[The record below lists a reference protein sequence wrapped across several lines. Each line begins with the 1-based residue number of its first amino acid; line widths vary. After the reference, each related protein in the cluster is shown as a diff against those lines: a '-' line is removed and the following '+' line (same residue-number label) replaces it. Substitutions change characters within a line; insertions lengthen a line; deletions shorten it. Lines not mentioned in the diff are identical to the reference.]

1 LSHQLKAWDDII
13 SFPLQGRVPKKPNVL
28 RNNGITMTI
37 DKGLSL
43 EETANLLSVGSD
55 YVDLIKFGF
64 GTSAFYSPEFLKE
77 KVRLIQSYQTE
88 AYPGGTFLEVAI
100 MQGKLSSFLNRAKE
114 FGFRIIEISDGTI
127 PMTDEVR
134 KNIIHTVLSA
144 GFQVITEV
152 GKKNPQD
159 KISRTKI
166 VQQILSDLEN
176 GAWKVIV
183 EGRESGKGVG
193 VYNQQGEIDEKSL
206 EDIVDSLPEQSTL
219 IWEAPLKNQQ
229 QYLIERFGVNINLGN
244 IPTNEILA
252 LEALRV
258 GLRGDTLRQ
267 VVKNSDDHSYSF
279 IPPSQAVS
287 K

>member
-1 LSHQLKAWDDII
+1 LNQQLKAWDDII
-13 SFPLQGRVPKKPNVL
+13 SLPLHGRIPKKPNVM
-28 RNNGITMTI
+28 RNSGITMII

-43 EETANLLSVGSD
+43 AETASLLSVGSD
-55 YVDLIKFGF
+55 YADLIKFGF
-64 GTSAFYSPEFLKE
+64 GTSAFYSSELLQE
-77 KVRLIQSYQTE
+77 KVKLIQSYQCE
-88 AYPGGTFLEVAI
+88 PYPGGTFLEVAV
-100 MQGKLSSFLNRAKE
+100 MQGKLAGFLKRAEE
-114 FGFRIIEISDGTI
+114 FGFRVIEISDGTI
-127 PMTDEVR
+127 SMSDEVR
-134 KNIIHTVLSA
+134 NDIIHTVLSA
-144 GFQVITEV
+144 GFKVITEV
-152 GKKNPQD
+152 GKKNPLD

-166 VQQILSDLEN
+166 IQQILSDLEN

-206 EDIVDSLPEQSTL
+206 EDIVDNLPDQSAL

-229 QYLIERFGVNINLGN
+229 QALIERFGVNINLGN

-267 VVKNSDDHSYSF
+267 VVKNSADYSYSF
-279 IPPSQAVS
+279 IPPSQTIS